1 MKRKFIAITVLICVL
16 GCLCSCT
23 QKDVTPT
30 SAPTAQQTTEAPKK
44 TLTADEVVALI
55 HDKFDTE
62 KENCRFEE
70 ISSGTS
76 VTVYEDGTS
85 EKENTGKNR
94 TAFKKENGK
103 ISFRLDVESGSDGQ
117 PFNIIQAY
125 QSGWAKALEY
135 STYGGYSGVS
145 FEDLSAYW
153 GAQCTILDDYSS
165 CEITNDGEN
174 TVYTFSF
181 EDSESGL
188 EINEPDDGSV
198 FQSKTKESQMKKVVV
213 LDKDNMPI
221 YYIASGVTEGNYGGK
236 KQTTTYSTRF
246 DWSFENVEIDF
257 SDLSDYLYLA
267 TGEKKQ

>member
-1 MKRKFIAITVLICVL
+1 MPI
-16 GCLCSCT
+16 
-23 QKDVTPT
+23 
-30 SAPTAQQTTEAPKK
+30 
-44 TLTADEVVALI
+44 
-55 HDKFDTE
+55 
-62 KENCRFEE
+62 
-70 ISSGTS
+70 
-76 VTVYEDGTS
+76 Y
-85 EKENTGKNR
+85 KNR
-94 TAFKKENGK
+94 RCLNG
-103 ISFRLDVESGSDGQ
+103 ICGFVCLDGICSR
-117 PFNIIQAY
+117 NKQAY